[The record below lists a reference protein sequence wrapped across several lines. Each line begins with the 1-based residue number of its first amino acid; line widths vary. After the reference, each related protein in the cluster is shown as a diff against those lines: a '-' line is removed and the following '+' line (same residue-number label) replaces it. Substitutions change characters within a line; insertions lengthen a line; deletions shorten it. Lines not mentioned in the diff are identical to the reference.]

1 MKLKRSKIG
10 EFVPVI
16 KNKKIYYGGYQNDLK
31 EVGVSKFYRDRA
43 CVVTAFTNTYLYIF
57 RGEEKFNLD
66 QFNYYQ
72 YWFFKIL
79 KPKIYG
85 IPTARVLDFKL
96 NKIRTSYHLKLKS
109 HILEDFPLKRKT
121 IDEIA
126 NFISKAISK
135 DLPLIFFNWTSR
147 SIELMKHH
155 GVTIT
160 EIEKYNDDYK
170 ITISSWGKMYKISL
184 KKFLMQKRTYTGL
197 IYFEKDDI

>member
-43 CVVTAFTNTYLYIF
+43 CVVTAFTNTYLYLF

-96 NKIRTSYHLKLKS
+96 NKIRSSYHLKLKS

-160 EIEKYNDDYK
+160 GIEKYNDDYK

>member
-43 CVVTAFTNTYLYIF
+43 CVVTAFTNTYLYLF

-184 KKFLMQKRTYTGL
+184 KKFLMQKRSYTGL

>member
-43 CVVTAFTNTYLYIF
+43 CVVTAFTNTYLYLF
-57 RGEEKFNLD
+57 RGEEKFSLD

-96 NKIRTSYHLKLKS
+96 NKIRSSYHLKLKS

>member
-1 MKLKRSKIG
+1 MKLKRSKKG
-10 EFVPVI
+10 EFVPVLR
-16 KNKKIYYGGYQNDLK
+16 KNKIYFGGFQNMLK
-31 EVGVSKFYRDRA
+31 DMGVKKFYRDRS
-43 CVVTAFTNTYLYIF
+43 CVVTAFTNTYLYLF
-57 RGEEKFNLD
+57 KDGEKFSYD
-66 QFNYYQ
+66 EFNDYQ

-96 NKIRTSYHLKLKS
+96 NKIRSSYHLKLKS

>member
-43 CVVTAFTNTYLYIF
+43 CVVTAFTNSYLYLF

-96 NKIRTSYHLKLKS
+96 NKIRSSYHLKLKS
-109 HILEDFPLKRKT
+109 HILEDFPLRRKT

-170 ITISSWGKMYKISL
+170 ITTSSWGKMYKISL

>member
-43 CVVTAFTNTYLYIF
+43 CVVTAFTNTYLYLF

-72 YWFFKIL
+72 YRFFKIL

-96 NKIRTSYHLKLKS
+96 NKIRSSYHLKLKS

>member
-43 CVVTAFTNTYLYIF
+43 CVVTAFTNTYLYLF

-96 NKIRTSYHLKLKS
+96 NKIRSSYHLKLKS
-109 HILEDFPLKRKT
+109 HILEDFPQKRKT

-135 DLPLIFFNWTSR
+135 DLPLIFFNWTSKNNR
-147 SIELMKHH
+147 L
-155 GVTIT
+155 V
-160 EIEKYNDDYK
+160 
-170 ITISSWGKMYKISL
+170 SS
-184 KKFLMQKRTYTGL
+184 
-197 IYFEKDDI
+197 

>member
-43 CVVTAFTNTYLYIF
+43 CVVTAFTNTYLYLF

>member
-43 CVVTAFTNTYLYIF
+43 CVVTAFTNTYLYLF

-96 NKIRTSYHLKLKS
+96 NKIRSSYHLKLKS
-109 HILEDFPLKRKT
+109 HILEDFPLRRKT

>member
-43 CVVTAFTNTYLYIF
+43 CVVTAFTNSYLYLF

-96 NKIRTSYHLKLKS
+96 NKIRSSYHLKLKS
-109 HILEDFPLKRKT
+109 HILEDFPLRRKT

>member
-43 CVVTAFTNTYLYIF
+43 CVVTAFTNTYLYLF

-96 NKIRTSYHLKLKS
+96 NKIRSSYHLKLKS
-109 HILEDFPLKRKT
+109 HILEDFPLRRKT

-170 ITISSWGKMYKISL
+170 ITISSWGKIYKISL

>member
-31 EVGVSKFYRDRA
+31 EVGVSKFYRDRS
-43 CVVTAFTNTYLYIF
+43 CVVTAFTNTYLYLF

>member
-31 EVGVSKFYRDRA
+31 EVGVSKFYRDRS
-43 CVVTAFTNTYLYIF
+43 CVVTAFTNTYLYLF

-96 NKIRTSYHLKLKS
+96 NKIRSSYHLKLKS

>member
-43 CVVTAFTNTYLYIF
+43 CVVTAFTNTYLYLF

-96 NKIRTSYHLKLKS
+96 NKIRSSYHLKLKS

>member
-31 EVGVSKFYRDRA
+31 EVGVSKFYRDRS
-43 CVVTAFTNTYLYIF
+43 CVVTAFTNTYLYLF

-79 KPKIYG
+79 KPQIYG

-96 NKIRTSYHLKLKS
+96 NKIRSSYHLKLKS
-109 HILEDFPLKRKT
+109 HILEDSPLKRKT

>member
-1 MKLKRSKIG
+1 MKLKRSKFG

-31 EVGVSKFYRDRA
+31 EVGVSKFYRDRS
-43 CVVTAFTNTYLYIF
+43 CVVTAFTNTYLYLF